1 MYYLPSR
8 LCADPFCY
16 MHRPVVCTRTHFR
29 CHDWGSMRY
38 SRLPATALARTQS
51 TFRHSTLIVLV
62 SRCVDDTR
70 GVGLWNSRGDYLS
83 KRPNMLLSALKGK
96 PLTHQSIKLDP
107 IELHTDADLQC
118 YQSMCSDLVKSPYI
132 RNDKT

>member
-1 MYYLPSR
+1 
-8 LCADPFCY
+8 
-16 MHRPVVCTRTHFR
+16 
-29 CHDWGSMRY
+29 
-38 SRLPATALARTQS
+38 
-51 TFRHSTLIVLV
+51 
-62 SRCVDDTR
+62 
-70 GVGLWNSRGDYLS
+70 
-83 KRPNMLLSALKGK
+83 MLLSALKGK